1 MQIILGGMV
10 MILFHKH
17 CLVPQVYEY
26 CYFAAIPSYTPQ
38 AYERPQY
45 NYQQQTNPEPQ
56 RTTKFT
62 GGKG

>member
-1 MQIILGGMV
+1 